1 MKFLSSIWFVLVLFF
16 CCLIF
21 CSTVIL
27 VFLVVRIFQS
37 DSVAHDAGHKVAIY
51 WAKTIMFLIP
61 GWTSVIE
68 GVENLPKDQKF
79 VMVSNHESMT
89 DIFVILLLGI
99 QFRYLSKASMLR
111 VPLFGQAMIAAGYIG
126 VDRGNPKSHRLA
138 LAETR
143 KIIDSGRPVLFFA
156 EGTRSADGN
165 LLPFKVGA
173 FKLAEETNSTILP
186 VCLVGTR
193 KLLIKGSISPGKSRV
208 KVIVLPKLDRLADE
222 SLQNWAQR
230 ARTEIMECRNAN

>member
-1 MKFLSSIWFVLVLFF
+1 LEL
-16 CCLIF
+16 
-21 CSTVIL
+21 
-27 VFLVVRIFQS
+27 
-37 DSVAHDAGHKVAIY
+37 
-51 WAKTIMFLIP
+51 
-61 GWTSVIE
+61 
-68 GVENLPKDQKF
+68 
-79 VMVSNHESMT
+79 
-89 DIFVILLLGI
+89 
-99 QFRYLSKASMLR
+99 
-111 VPLFGQAMIAAGYIG
+111 
-126 VDRGNPKSHRLA
+126 
-138 LAETR
+138 R